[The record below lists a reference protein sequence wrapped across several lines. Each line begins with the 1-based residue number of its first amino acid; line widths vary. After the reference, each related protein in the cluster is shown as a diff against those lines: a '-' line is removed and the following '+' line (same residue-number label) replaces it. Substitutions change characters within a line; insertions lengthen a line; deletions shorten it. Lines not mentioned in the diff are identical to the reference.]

1 MSSKTNSKGVRT
13 MSLGGHGYFKGVSKM
28 CYAICNGVSRI
39 TEGIEKNVSKEFQA
53 CFKVILE

>member
-1 MSSKTNSKGVRT
+1 